1 METHAVF
8 DIQGY
13 VKSMTDAGAEP
24 RLAEAIAHGQI
35 AYFNAT
41 FATKKD
47 IEDLRAATAKYIE
60 GLRKDMTVELAK
72 LETKLTT
79 AIAESQFK
87 IILSLGGLMAF
98 FGSIIAI
105 LKLL

>member
-47 IEDLRAATAKYIE
+47 IEDLRAATAKDIE

-87 IILSLGGLMAF
+87 IVAWNTGILAA
-98 FGSIIAI
+98 FGSILVAI
-105 LKLL
+105 LK

>member
-1 METHAVF
+1 METHTVF

-35 AYFNAT
+35 AYLNAT
-41 FATKKD
+41 VATKKD
-47 IEDLRAATAKYIE
+47 IES
-60 GLRKDMTVELAK
+60 LRKDMTVELAK
-72 LETKLTT
+72 LETKLTK

-87 IILSLGGLMAF
+87 IILSLGGLMAL